1 MDGAQELQYFPAAET
16 RSPLQIHQT
25 LLFTVLTPSSS
36 HLIGIL
42 LSSHSHSHTLVI
54 RYLAHSID
62 IRLRSNALYRTL

>member
-25 LLFTVLTPSSS
+25 LLFTVLSS

-54 RYLAHSID
+54 RYIAHSID